1 MLGTAHIL
9 MIWHGLY
16 RSLPHREG
24 GGGTGNVTDRK
35 QELRRQFRFVR
46 RNTELTATSSASAP
60 ACPST
65 LRPQTASNAAARDC
79 APLTSPH

>member
-1 MLGTAHIL
+1 
-9 MIWHGLY
+9 MIRHGLY

-46 RNTELTATSSASAP
+46 RNTELIGNLVRLRAGLPIDPEAANRLQRRRARLRAAHIAALTG
-60 ACPST
+60 CP
-65 LRPQTASNAAARDC
+65 P
-79 APLTSPH
+79 